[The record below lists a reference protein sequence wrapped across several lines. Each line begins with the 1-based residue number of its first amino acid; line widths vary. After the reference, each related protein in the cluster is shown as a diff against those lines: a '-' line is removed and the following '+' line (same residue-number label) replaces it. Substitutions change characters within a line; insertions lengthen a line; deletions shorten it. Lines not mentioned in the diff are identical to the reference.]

1 MFALRVRD
9 FRRCASTYTRL
20 LPRFTISFK
29 RKRPPQYRFRT
40 TVLDS
45 RRTRTNLT
53 DRLGRRLLLR
63 AFRFHFRLKFRRF
76 DRTTTVFL
84 LAPLPTGFPGWS
96 GAFKS
101 REILIGNVFF
111 LSPRK
116 PSVHNPYYIYRRR
129 VWTALLSN
137 SADKKKRRYV
147 GHTTIRARVYT
158 YTFFDTLFR
167 RPCRRES
174 SRRNWVRKKFL
185 RSYLLVG

>member
-1 MFALRVRD
+1 VFALRVRD

-84 LAPLPTGFPGWS
+84 LAPPSHWFPRLVGRVQIEGNINRERIFFVPEKTVRTQS
-96 GAFKS
+96 VLHISATSMDGAFV
-101 REILIGNVFF
+101 E
-111 LSPRK
+111 
-116 PSVHNPYYIYRRR
+116 
-129 VWTALLSN
+129 
-137 SADKKKRRYV
+137 
-147 GHTTIRARVYT
+147 
-158 YTFFDTLFR
+158 
-167 RPCRRES
+167 
-174 SRRNWVRKKFL
+174 
-185 RSYLLVG
+185 